1 MLVRDVMSSHVKTVE
16 PDTSLTEVVALM
28 CLYRYS
34 GLPVVENDRLVGFI
48 AEKDVLHKCFPK
60 LEDLM
65 DGWASIDLDAMMNQY
80 KDVVKLRVRDVMSRN
95 PLTVPPDMHIL
106 KAATVMARRN
116 FRRIPVA
123 QGDKLLGMLSIGDI
137 HKATFFRALAA
148 NFGVHET

>member
-16 PDTSLTEVVALM
+16 PDTRLTEVVALM

-34 GLPVVENDRLVGFI
+34 GLPVVENGRLVGFI
-48 AEKDVLHKCFPK
+48 AERDVLHRCFPK
-60 LEDLM
+60 LEDL
-65 DGWASIDLDAMMNQY
+65 DAMLDQY
-80 KDVVKLRVRDVMSRN
+80 KDVVTLRVRDVMTKN
-95 PLTVPPDMHIL
+95 PLTVPPDIHIL

-123 QGDKLLGMLSIGDI
+123 EGDRLLGMLSIGDI
-137 HKATFFRALAA
+137 HKATFFRALAK

>member
-1 MLVRDVMSSHVKTVE
+1 MLVRDIMSGHVKTVE
-16 PDTSLTEVVALM
+16 PTTPLTEVVALM

-34 GLPVVENDRLVGFI
+34 GLPVVENDRLVGFV

-65 DGWASIDLDAMMNQY
+65 GGWASIDLDAMMDQY
-80 KDVVKLRVRDVMSRN
+80 KDVVKLRVEDIMTRN
-95 PLTVPPDMHIL
+95 PLTVPPDIHIL

-123 QGDKLLGMLSIGDI
+123 EGEHLLGMLSIGDI
-137 HKATFFRALAA
+137 HKAIFFRTLAK
-148 NFGVHET
+148 NFGVHEV